1 MSSINKNNI
10 LYPIFKKKTL
20 FQKNSKSFPYQKTIS
35 PRGYKEISL
44 KIENNLTSQINQIK
58 LDFNNCI
65 NKTLLGLEHRDIE
78 QDYKKRI
85 TYNKYNKHKKMR
97 NQRSFDN
104 LPNKIKGLKEKEKK
118 DKNEVIKHNYSLK
131 VIKTNFNKKFNF
143 YRVKN
148 IDINLKTEN
157 ITPNNFSLIIKNKR
171 KNMKKTAKSVKIKKR
186 TTEFINKSKVMK
198 NKYKPFNLDNIDIN
212 QDKIKSKT
220 KRNTN
225 YNNMDNKILLPKDK
239 INSKKEELNTVSKKV
254 NDLNLNNQNNKYK
267 LNKKLERRKL
277 SFDTMNNTIEKNINI
292 ETLEKF
298 KIKTYQNSEQIKL
311 IQPEKESSKCNKA
324 KEDKNNEENCN
335 YNLLTETEQGINDGI
350 NQIKINN
357 YIINKPKEENMK
369 FSSIKFGDN
378 EEKTEKAS
386 EISKIIIGQI
396 EGYKDIMD
404 LDKSKS
410 LMEIL
415 SKVSFSYAKNNNKQS
430 IENVE
435 NINSN
440 FFDDIICNN
449 KEINNINITNIKNV
463 DEDYDSEDL
472 SNIIRNNIK
481 SINTRSKE
489 YIYKREIKMNCRSN
503 IKTSMNT
510 NNTTISSRG
519 KNNNQINKKN
529 EKEVKKVEN
538 TRINT
543 NILKDYFPSKIKTK
557 SDTNN
562 NIGDKIEK
570 TKKLNNNNKNTL
582 NVMNKNII
590 KRNLA
595 ITKNLK
601 SIKSTSNINKK
612 IDTNSIF
619 NSPHKNKKRIKQ
631 KITDDINYP
640 MNESPPKNINQNEII
655 NNKEK
660 ELNKKVN
667 DNSLTTI
674 INVDNE
680 TIINPCFNDAENEI
694 CKNNNNI
701 NDKNKNVFEQC
712 IIF

>member
-1 MSSINKNNI
+1 MSDTNRNNI
-10 LYPIFKKKTL
+10 LYPIFKKKTF
-20 FQKNSKSFPYQKTIS
+20 FQKNSQNFPYQKTIS
-35 PRGYKEISL
+35 PRAYKEISL
-44 KIENNLTSQINQIK
+44 KIEKNLSSQINQIK

-78 QDYKKRI
+78 QKHKKRI
-85 TYNKYNKHKKMR
+85 TYNEHKKKW
-97 NQRSFDN
+97 NQRSYDN
-104 LPNKIKGLKEKEKK
+104 LPNKIKEIKEKEKK
-118 DKNEVIKHNYSLK
+118 DKCEVIKHNYSLK
-131 VIKTNFNKKFNF
+131 VLKPNFNRKLNF
-143 YRVKN
+143 YRVKS

-171 KNMKKTAKSVKIKKR
+171 KTMKKTSNSVKIKKR
-186 TTEFINKSKVMK
+186 KTEFINKSKAMK
-198 NKYKPFNLDNIDIN
+198 NKFKPLNSDNLDIYN
-212 QDKIKSKT
+212 DKIKSKT
-220 KRNTN
+220 KRNTH
-225 YNNMDNKILLPKDK
+225 YNNMEKNDLLSGGGSNP
-239 INSKKEELNTVSKKV
+239 KKEELNTASKKV
-254 NDLNLNNQNNKYK
+254 KYLNIDNKNNKYK

-277 SFDTMNNTIEKNINI
+277 SFDTMNNIIEKNINK
-292 ETLEKF
+292 ETLGTF
-298 KIKTYQNSEQIKL
+298 HIKPYKSNEQTKL
-311 IQPEKESSKCNKA
+311 IKPIKESSKHNKP
-324 KEDKNNEENCN
+324 KEVKNNEENCN

-410 LMEIL
+410 LMELL

-440 FFDDIICNN
+440 FLDDIICNN

-489 YIYKREIKMNCRSN
+489 YIKRREINMNCRSN
-503 IKTSMNT
+503 VKTSMNT
-510 NNTTISSRG
+510 NNTTISSRD
-519 KNNNQINKKN
+519 KNNNQNTKKN
-529 EKEVKKVEN
+529 EKEIKKVEN

-543 NILKDYFPSKIKTK
+543 NILKDYLPSKIKTK
-557 SDTNN
+557 SDINN
-562 NIGDKIEK
+562 NLCDKKEK
-570 TKKLNNNNKNTL
+570 TKKQNYNNNNKNTL
-582 NVMNKNII
+582 KVINKNEI

-601 SIKSTSNINKK
+601 TIKSTSNINKK

-640 MNESPPKNINQNEII
+640 INKYPAKNINQNEII
-655 NNKEK
+655 NNKEND
-660 ELNKKVN
+660 LNKKVN

-674 INVDNE
+674 INGDNE
-680 TIINPCFNDAENEI
+680 TIINPFFNDAENEI
-694 CKNNNNI
+694 CKNNNQY

-712 IIF
+712 ILF